1 MEKAAAKAGRWEENA
16 MKKLIALLCL
26 TALLLTGCAAKP
38 APPSGDAQ
46 TAAFDETTRA
56 LTPALDPMS
65 VAACAYHRNHETAQ
79 TYQVA
84 DSDAIR
90 SLCAALANVRVGEAV
105 DEAASDYDDIF
116 AFTLSDGQIV
126 TFTFNQHN
134 FALNGQYYAVSSD
147 EKLWTL
153 AEELAQSAD

>member
-1 MEKAAAKAGRWEENA
+1 

-26 TALLLTGCAAKP
+26 TALLLTGCVAKP
-38 APPSGDAQ
+38 AAPSGDVQ

-56 LTPALDPMS
+56 LMPAIDAAS
-65 VAACAYHRNHETAQ
+65 VVSCAYHRNHETAQ
-79 TYQVA
+79 TYQLA

-90 SLCAALANVRVGEAV
+90 SLCAALAGVRVGEAT

-116 AFTLSDGQIV
+116 AFTLPDGQIV

-153 AEELAQSAD
+153 AEEIAQSAD

>member
-1 MEKAAAKAGRWEENA
+1 

-26 TALLLTGCAAKP
+26 TTLLLTGCAAKP
-38 APPSGDAQ
+38 AAPSGSAQ
-46 TAAFDETTRA
+46 SAAFDETTRA
-56 LTPALDPMS
+56 LMPAIDAAS
-65 VAACAYHRNHETAQ
+65 VVSCAYHRNHETAA
-79 TYQVA
+79 TYKIT
-84 DSDAIR
+84 DPDTIR
-90 SLCAALANVRVGEAV
+90 SLCAALANVRVGEAT

-153 AEELAQSAD
+153 AEEIAQSAD

>member
-38 APPSGDAQ
+38 AAPSGSAQ
-46 TAAFDETTRA
+46 SAAFDETTRA
-56 LTPALDPMS
+56 LMPAIDAAS
-65 VAACAYHRNHETAQ
+65 VVSCAYHRNHETAA
-79 TYQVA
+79 TYEIT
-84 DSDAIR
+84 DPDTIR
-90 SLCAALANVRVGEAV
+90 SLCAALAGVRVGEAT
-105 DEAASDYDDIF
+105 DEAAADYDDIF
-116 AFTLSDGQIV
+116 AFTLSDGQNV
-126 TFTFNQHN
+126 AFTFNRHN
-134 FALNGQYYAVSSD
+134 FALNGQHYAVSSD

>member
-38 APPSGDAQ
+38 AAPSGSAQ
-46 TAAFDETTRA
+46 SAAFDETTRA
-56 LTPALDPMS
+56 LMPAIDAAS
-65 VAACAYHRNHETAQ
+65 VVSCAYHRNHETAA
-79 TYQVA
+79 TYKIT
-84 DSDAIR
+84 DPDTIR
-90 SLCAALANVRVGEAV
+90 SLCAALAGVRVGEAT

-153 AEELAQSAD
+153 AEEIAQSAD

>member
-38 APPSGDAQ
+38 APSSGDAQ

-56 LTPALDPMS
+56 LMPAIDAAS
-65 VAACAYHRNHETAQ
+65 VVSCAYHRNHETAQ

-90 SLCAALANVRVGEAV
+90 SLCAALANVRVGETA

-153 AEELAQSAD
+153 AEEIAQSAD

>member
-38 APPSGDAQ
+38 AAPSGSAQ
-46 TAAFDETTRA
+46 SAAFDETTRA
-56 LTPALDPMS
+56 LMPAIDAAS
-65 VAACAYHRNHETAQ
+65 VVSCAYHRNHETAA
-79 TYQVA
+79 TYEIT
-84 DSDAIR
+84 DPDTIR
-90 SLCAALANVRVGEAV
+90 SLCAALAGVRVGEAT
-105 DEAASDYDDIF
+105 DEAAADYDDIF

-153 AEELAQSAD
+153 AEEIAQSAD

>member
-1 MEKAAAKAGRWEENA
+1 

-38 APPSGDAQ
+38 AAPSGSAQ
-46 TAAFDETTRA
+46 SAAFDETTRA
-56 LTPALDPMS
+56 LMPAIDAAS
-65 VAACAYHRNHETAQ
+65 VVSCAYYRNHETAA
-79 TYQVA
+79 TYKIT
-84 DSDAIR
+84 DPDTIR
-90 SLCAALANVRVGEAV
+90 SLCAALAGVRVGEAA

-153 AEELAQSAD
+153 AEEIAQSAD